1 MGVPGSHG
9 HPEDNYCCSASS
21 WYEGTLPRSLRH
33 LHHDPLHQSSP
44 DSFCLCMAPS
54 WPNRDVHWI
63 LLQSFP
69 MPKRVWLP
77 NPSGSRGLRKGASK
91 VNLMD
96 CEPTAWRKER
106 NQTITSFNRELVV
119 VWTGCGVDRVWI
131 GLDRPRSGSTFLCLL
146 QLGCSMA
153 RKGRSGVHAASGQ
166 LGCLAASVSAWQLD
180 SLDAQQLQLGCWTAE
195 QRSFKTSELG
205 SLTAWLQQFVA
216 WLLTG

>member
-1 MGVPGSHG
+1 MASQKMVSCSPTQLFVRSCCNKNSFANECVYIYKYINTYWNIHTNIIIHTSFHMGVPGSHG

-77 NPSGSRGLRKGASK
+77 NPSGSRGLRKGAWSRGFQGPK
-91 VNLMD
+91 WKFMFSWYNIICLNTWVCDL
-96 CEPTAWRKER
+96 ARGHVER
-106 NQTITSFNRELVV
+106 RRDLF
-119 VWTGCGVDRVWI
+119 
-131 GLDRPRSGSTFLCLL
+131 
-146 QLGCSMA
+146 QLE
-153 RKGRSGVHAASGQ
+153 Q
-166 LGCLAASVSAWQLD
+166 L
-180 SLDAQQLQLGCWTAE
+180 
-195 QRSFKTSELG
+195 
-205 SLTAWLQQFVA
+205 
-216 WLLTG
+216 